1 MRLTSSPGAS
11 RSEKSTGKATQ
22 KSVDSLWENLTEP
35 LLVKDIIELLF
46 HISAGVVKG
55 KLTHKHM
62 HTYNQ
67 KNNSTNWHLGLQT
80 HFIIF

>member
-35 LLVKDIIELLF
+35 LLVEEYNRATFPYKCRC
-46 HISAGVVKG
+46 G
-55 KLTHKHM
+55 KKH
-62 HTYNQ
+62 
-67 KNNSTNWHLGLQT
+67 TNT
-80 HFIIF
+80 